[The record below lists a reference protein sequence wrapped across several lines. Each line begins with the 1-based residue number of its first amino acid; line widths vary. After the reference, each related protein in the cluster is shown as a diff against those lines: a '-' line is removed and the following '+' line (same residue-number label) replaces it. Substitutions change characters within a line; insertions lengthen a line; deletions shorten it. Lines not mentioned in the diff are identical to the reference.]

1 MVEQGPAPKLSATPG
16 RIRWAAR
23 PVGWHNE
30 PVLRTVLG
38 LSPSEIRGLEA
49 QGVIG
54 RWADRVGAKPP
65 DDWSPD
71 RPAV

>member
-30 PVLRTVLG
+30 HVFRAVLG
-38 LSPSEIRGLEA
+38 LSPSEMQALEA
-49 QGVIG
+49 QGVVG

-65 DDWSPD
+65 DDFAAD
-71 RPAV
+71 GLRA

>member
-30 PVLRTVLG
+30 HVFRTILG
-38 LSPSEIRGLEA
+38 LSPSEIERLAA
-49 QGVIG
+49 QGVVG
-54 RWADRVGAKPP
+54 QWADRVGAKPP
-65 DDWSPD
+65 DGVVSEG
-71 RPAV
+71 RP